1 MILLSKLALFFAFNA
16 HEFKITQND
25 EASLMQIIFSSTI
38 TSIQAKTI
46 LNQISYLLLN
56 VFAKVVLYHI
66 NRNMKM
72 ITFT

>member
-56 VFAKVVLYHI
+56 VFAMLYHI

-72 ITFT
+72 ITIT